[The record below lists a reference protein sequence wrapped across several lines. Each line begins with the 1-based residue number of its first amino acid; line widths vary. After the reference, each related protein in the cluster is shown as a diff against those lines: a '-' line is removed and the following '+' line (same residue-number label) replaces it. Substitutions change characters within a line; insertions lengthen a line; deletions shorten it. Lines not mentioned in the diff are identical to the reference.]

1 MALRSNGAARF
12 LLTKN
17 STLVLCRLGSW
28 PCGGPCKVCGGVC
41 ECVLSTA
48 CPRCTPHGGL
58 CIRMCVCVCGEG
70 VVHGFTLMGKVVVAG
85 CEPRL
90 HKKRKN

>member
-28 PCGGPCKVCGGVC
+28 PCGGPCKVCVGVC

-58 CIRMCVCVCGEG
+58 CIRVCVCGEG
-70 VVHGFTLMGKVVVAG
+70 VVHGFTLMGKVVVVG

-90 HKKRKN
+90 HKKKEKLN